1 MKEDRPEKNQ
11 LNPQFLEQ
19 ERYLLG
25 IQPTLGLS
33 MEGLSPPIT
42 KRKDFIGSG
51 LKRLAIHGESRKR
64 SGTSVRRIELRS
76 MKRRSFTWA
85 QFVSR
90 LLVDDMLSRETRN
103 RHGWTNVSRQLIMVQ
118 PFMRRFLYSIPSS
131 GENPFKQRKLG
142 IERDVVSCLYEIAS
156 NKNVIQ
162 QLRSNFWK
170 TRFVTTSSWDGWYSL
185 CTSHERA
192 WPTREILKQTSA
204 NHDSWSAVPVS
215 MARPTRRREWNSA
228 WPWVNSS
235 WLPRSGLSLIHIWR
249 CRRAI

>member
-1 MKEDRPEKNQ
+1 
-11 LNPQFLEQ
+11 
-19 ERYLLG
+19 
-25 IQPTLGLS
+25 
-33 MEGLSPPIT
+33 
-42 KRKDFIGSG
+42 
-51 LKRLAIHGESRKR
+51 
-64 SGTSVRRIELRS
+64 

-228 WPWVNSS
+228 WPWETREWSWRAEKFVCLEAVFGSPMVQPRIKIRNQIVGPWRIFSS
-235 WLPRSGLSLIHIWR
+235 LFVSRETNPWPWNYVWLVHNFLMAKNVTAREIDEWSNQNLFQKILCLAVTSQH
-249 CRRAI
+249 